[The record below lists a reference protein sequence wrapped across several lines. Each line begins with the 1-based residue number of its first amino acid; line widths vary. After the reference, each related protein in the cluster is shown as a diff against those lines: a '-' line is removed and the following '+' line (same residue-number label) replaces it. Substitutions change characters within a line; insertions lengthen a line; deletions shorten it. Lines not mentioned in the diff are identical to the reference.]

1 MSEHD
6 PTLPDRPIFRTQ
18 GAPGSTLSLL
28 LLLLFSFTNTG
39 MAATVDSL
47 EPLPASE
54 WSYDHAAHLLERAGF
69 GGTPEEIARFAAM
82 TPEAAVDLI
91 VNYEQIADTL
101 PHFEHSGIWDEAML
115 ADVDLHLRF
124 DDVMAKAAE
133 VGEVYG
139 EVVREEGPRKLQDIT
154 DALYYKYLSSNREWQ
169 RVAQWWA
176 ERMLT
181 SPRPLEEKM
190 TLFWHGHFATEEL
203 KNDDYRL
210 MLQQNTTLRQLATS
224 DMSSLLIAMSKDPAM
239 LLYLDNRLNVKGHAN
254 ENYAREILELFSL
267 GIGNYTENDIKEA
280 ARAFTGW
287 RNQGLTFIDDRA
299 QHDEGMKTVFGQTG
313 NWDGEDVVDL
323 ILQQEAAGE
332 FIAGKIYRFFVR
344 EEISEQ
350 MLDELAARL
359 RDNNYAL
366 KPFLRALFLSQ
377 DFYSEPSLG
386 TQIKSPVQFL
396 VSTYRKL
403 GLERIPGTP
412 YFPAAT
418 NLLGQALGNP
428 PNVKGWDGGRAW
440 LNPSTILLRNN
451 LIGHLLFP
459 ETAAGAYPRFA
470 YSTRYSNAPAE
481 ARQRDRDE
489 ALAFSSESGSVQ
501 FSASAASEDAQG
513 MSADISMMASTAP
526 SAARHNAR
534 ADYDLK
540 LGLYRGI
547 TKSYERVR
555 PIPPTPAPFDLSGM
569 LQNANIA
576 SAEDAVIYLERRFLR
591 LRLFDEDRQDIVE
604 FLQGRMPD
612 GFSLR
617 DSGDGETERS
627 LRLTL
632 QLILSTPEYQLG

>member
-1 MSEHD
+1 M
-6 PTLPDRPIFRTQ
+6 
-18 GAPGSTLSLL
+18 LL
-28 LLLLFSFTNTG
+28 ILLFSFTNTG

-69 GGTPEEIARFAAM
+69 GGTPEEIARLAAM
-82 TPEAAVDLI
+82 TPETAVDLI

-101 PHFEHSGIWDEAML
+101 PPFEHSGIWDEAML

-181 SPRPLEEKM
+181 TPRPLEEKM

-210 MLQQNTTLRQLATS
+210 MLQQNMTLRQLATS

-287 RNQGLTFIDDRA
+287 RNQGLTFIDDRE

-332 FIAGKIYRFFVR
+332 FIAGKMYRFFVR
-344 EEISEQ
+344 DEISDQ

-359 RDNNYAL
+359 RDDNYAL

-386 TQIKSPVQFL
+386 TQIKGPVQFL

-403 GLERIPGTP
+403 GLEKIPGTP

-555 PIPPTPAPFDLSGM
+555 PIPPTPAPFDLIGM

-604 FLQGRMPD
+604 FLRDRMPD
-612 GFSLR
+612 EFSLR

>member
-28 LLLLFSFTNTG
+28 LLLLFSFANTG

-54 WSYDHAAHLLERAGF
+54 WSFDHAAHLLERAGF

-101 PHFEHSGIWDEAML
+101 PPFEHSGIWDEAML
-115 ADVDLHLRF
+115 ADADLHLRF

-210 MLQQNTTLRQLATS
+210 MLQQNMTLRQLATS
-224 DMSSLLIAMSKDPAM
+224 DMNSLLIAMSKDPAM

-359 RDNNYAL
+359 RDDNYAL

>member
-101 PHFEHSGIWDEAML
+101 PPFEHSGIWDEAML

-210 MLQQNTTLRQLATS
+210 MLQQNMTLRQLASS

-344 EEISEQ
+344 EEISDQ

-359 RDNNYAL
+359 RDDNYAL

>member
-28 LLLLFSFTNTG
+28 LLLLFSFANSG

-54 WSYDHAAHLLERAGF
+54 WSYDYAAHLLERAGF

-101 PHFEHSGIWDEAML
+101 PPFEHSGIWDEAML
-115 ADVDLHLRF
+115 ADADLHLRF

-210 MLQQNTTLRQLATS
+210 MLQQNMTLRQLATS

-359 RDNNYAL
+359 RDDNYAL

>member
-18 GAPGSTLSLL
+18 GASGRTLSLL
-28 LLLLFSFTNTG
+28 LLLLFSLANTG

-101 PHFEHSGIWDEAML
+101 PPFEHSGIWGEAML

-210 MLQQNTTLRQLATS
+210 MLQQNMTLRQLATS

-287 RNQGLTFIDDRA
+287 RNQGLTFIDDRT

-344 EEISEQ
+344 DEISDQ

-359 RDNNYAL
+359 RDDSYAL

-403 GLERIPGTP
+403 GLEKIPGTP

-501 FSASAASEDAQG
+501 FSASAASEDAQE

-604 FLQGRMPD
+604 FLRGRMPD
-612 GFSLR
+612 GFRLR

>member
-1 MSEHD
+1 
-6 PTLPDRPIFRTQ
+6 
-18 GAPGSTLSLL
+18 
-28 LLLLFSFTNTG
+28 

-101 PHFEHSGIWDEAML
+101 PPFQHSGIWDEAML

-181 SPRPLEEKM
+181 TPRPLEEKM

-210 MLQQNTTLRQLATS
+210 MLQQNMTLRQLATS

-359 RDNNYAL
+359 RDDNYAL

-403 GLERIPGTP
+403 GLEKIPGTP
-412 YFPAAT
+412 YFPTAT

-591 LRLFDEDRQDIVE
+591 LRLFDEDRQGIVE

>member
-6 PTLPDRPIFRTQ
+6 HTLPDRPIFRTQ

-101 PHFEHSGIWDEAML
+101 PPFQHSGIWDEAML

-124 DDVMAKAAE
+124 DDVMVKAAE

-181 SPRPLEEKM
+181 TPRPLEEKM

-210 MLQQNTTLRQLATS
+210 MLQQNMTLRQLATS

-359 RDNNYAL
+359 RDDNYAL

-403 GLERIPGTP
+403 GLEKIPGTP

-591 LRLFDEDRQDIVE
+591 LRLFDEDRQGIVE

>member
-1 MSEHD
+1 
-6 PTLPDRPIFRTQ
+6 
-18 GAPGSTLSLL
+18 
-28 LLLLFSFTNTG
+28 
-39 MAATVDSL
+39 
-47 EPLPASE
+47 
-54 WSYDHAAHLLERAGF
+54 
-69 GGTPEEIARFAAM
+69 
-82 TPEAAVDLI
+82 
-91 VNYEQIADTL
+91 
-101 PHFEHSGIWDEAML
+101 ML

-139 EVVREEGPRKLQDIT
+139 EVIREEGPRKLQDIT

-181 SPRPLEEKM
+181 TQRPLEEKM
-190 TLFWHGHFATEEL
+190 ALFWHGHFATEEL

-210 MLQQNTTLRQLATS
+210 RLQQNITLRQLATS
-224 DMSSLLIAMSKDPAM
+224 DVSSLLVAMSKDPAM
-239 LLYLDNRLNVKGHAN
+239 LLYLDNRLNVKGNVN

-287 RNQGLTFIDDRA
+287 RNQGLTFIDDKE

-313 NWDGEDVVDL
+313 NWDGEDIVDL

-332 FIAGKIYRFFVR
+332 FVAGKMYRFFVR
-344 EEISEQ
+344 DEISDQ
-350 MLDELAARL
+350 MLDEIAARL

-366 KPFLRALFLSQ
+366 KPFLRTLFLSQ

-403 GLERIPGTP
+403 GLEKIPGTP

-481 ARQRDRDE
+481 ARQRDRDV
-489 ALAFSSESGSVQ
+489 ALAFSSESGSEQ
-501 FSASAASEDAQG
+501 FSASAASENAQG
-513 MSADISMMASTAP
+513 MSADITIMASIAP

-569 LQNANIA
+569 LQNANID

-612 GFSLR
+612 GFRLG

>member
-28 LLLLFSFTNTG
+28 LLLLFLFANTG

-54 WSYDHAAHLLERAGF
+54 WSYDRAAHLLERAGF

-101 PHFEHSGIWDEAML
+101 PPFEHSGIWDEAML
-115 ADVDLHLRF
+115 ADADLHLRF

-210 MLQQNTTLRQLATS
+210 MLQQNMTLRQLATS
-224 DMSSLLIAMSKDPAM
+224 DMNSLLIAMSKDPAM

-359 RDNNYAL
+359 RDDNYAL

>member
-6 PTLPDRPIFRTQ
+6 PTLPGRPIFRTQ

-28 LLLLFSFTNTG
+28 LLLLFSFANTG

-101 PHFEHSGIWDEAML
+101 PPFEHSGIWDEAML

-210 MLQQNTTLRQLATS
+210 MLQQNMTLRQLATS

-359 RDNNYAL
+359 RDDNYAL

-386 TQIKSPVQFL
+386 TQIKSPIQFL

-591 LRLFDEDRQDIVE
+591 LRLFDEDRQDIVK

>member
-1 MSEHD
+1 
-6 PTLPDRPIFRTQ
+6 
-18 GAPGSTLSLL
+18 
-28 LLLLFSFTNTG
+28 
-39 MAATVDSL
+39 
-47 EPLPASE
+47 
-54 WSYDHAAHLLERAGF
+54 
-69 GGTPEEIARFAAM
+69 
-82 TPEAAVDLI
+82 
-91 VNYEQIADTL
+91 
-101 PHFEHSGIWDEAML
+101 
-115 ADVDLHLRF
+115 
-124 DDVMAKAAE
+124 
-133 VGEVYG
+133 
-139 EVVREEGPRKLQDIT
+139 
-154 DALYYKYLSSNREWQ
+154 
-169 RVAQWWA
+169 
-176 ERMLT
+176 MLT
-181 SPRPLEEKM
+181 TPRPLEEKM

-210 MLQQNTTLRQLATS
+210 MLQQNMTLRQLATS

-359 RDNNYAL
+359 RDDNYAL

-403 GLERIPGTP
+403 GLEKIPGTP

-591 LRLFDEDRQDIVE
+591 LRLFDEDRQGIVE

>member
-6 PTLPDRPIFRTQ
+6 HALPDRPIFQTP

-28 LLLLFSFTNTG
+28 LILLFSFTNTG

-47 EPLPASE
+47 EPLPARE

-101 PHFEHSGIWDEAML
+101 PPFEHSGIWDEAML

-181 SPRPLEEKM
+181 TSRPLEEKM

-210 MLQQNTTLRQLATS
+210 MLQQNMTLRQLATS

-287 RNQGLTFIDDRA
+287 RNQGLNFIDDRA

-332 FIAGKIYRFFVR
+332 FIAGKMYRFFVR
-344 EEISEQ
+344 DEISDQ

-359 RDNNYAL
+359 RGDNYAL

-403 GLERIPGTP
+403 GLEKIPGTP

-481 ARQRDRDE
+481 AMQRDRDE

-501 FSASAASEDAQG
+501 FSASAAAEDAQG

-555 PIPPTPAPFDLSGM
+555 PIPPTPAPFVLSGM

-576 SAEDAVIYLERRFLR
+576 SAADAVIYMERRFLR

-604 FLQGRMPD
+604 FLRGRMPD

>member
-1 MSEHD
+1 MSEHV
-6 PTLPDRPIFRTQ
+6 PTLPDRPVFQ
-18 GAPGSTLSLL
+18 KKDAPGRTLSLL
-28 LLLLFSFTNTG
+28 LTLLFSFTNTG

-47 EPLPASE
+47 EPLPESE

-69 GGTPEEIARFAAM
+69 GGAPEEIARFAAM

-101 PHFEHSGIWDEAML
+101 TPFEHSGIWDEAML

-139 EVVREEGPRKLQDIT
+139 EVIREEGPRKLQDIT

-181 SPRPLEEKM
+181 TQRPLEEKM

-210 MLQQNTTLRQLATS
+210 MLQQNMTLRQLATS
-224 DMSSLLIAMSKDPAM
+224 DMSSLLVAMSKDPAM
-239 LLYLDNRLNVKGHAN
+239 LLYLDNRLNVKGNAN

-287 RNQGLTFIDDRA
+287 RNQGLTFIDDRE

-313 NWDGEDVVDL
+313 NWDGEDIVDL

-332 FIAGKIYRFFVR
+332 FVAGKMYRFFVR
-344 EEISEQ
+344 DEISDQ
-350 MLDELAARL
+350 MLDEIAARL

-366 KPFLRALFLSQ
+366 KPFLRTLFLSQ
-377 DFYSEPSLG
+377 DFYSEHSLG

-403 GLERIPGTP
+403 GLEKIPGTP

-501 FSASAASEDAQG
+501 FSASAASENALG
-513 MSADISMMASTAP
+513 MSADITMMASTAP

-569 LQNANIA
+569 LQNANID

-591 LRLFDEDRQDIVE
+591 LRLFDEDRQDIVG

-612 GFSLR
+612 GFRLG

>member
-28 LLLLFSFTNTG
+28 LLLLFSLANTG

-101 PHFEHSGIWDEAML
+101 PPFEHSGIWDEAML

-210 MLQQNTTLRQLATS
+210 MLQQNMTLRQLATS

-359 RDNNYAL
+359 RDDNYAL

>member
-101 PHFEHSGIWDEAML
+101 PPFEHSGIWDEAML
-115 ADVDLHLRF
+115 ADADLHLRF

-210 MLQQNTTLRQLATS
+210 MLQQNMTLRQLASS

-359 RDNNYAL
+359 RDDNYAL

-481 ARQRDRDE
+481 ARQRDRDQ

-501 FSASAASEDAQG
+501 FSASAASEDAQE

>member
-101 PHFEHSGIWDEAML
+101 PPFEHSGIWDEAML

-210 MLQQNTTLRQLATS
+210 MLQQNMTLRQLATS

-267 GIGNYTENDIKEA
+267 A
-280 ARAFTGW
+280 
-287 RNQGLTFIDDRA
+287 
-299 QHDEGMKTVFGQTG
+299 
-313 NWDGEDVVDL
+313 
-323 ILQQEAAGE
+323 
-332 FIAGKIYRFFVR
+332 
-344 EEISEQ
+344 
-350 MLDELAARL
+350 LATTPRMTS
-359 RDNNYAL
+359 R
-366 KPFLRALFLSQ
+366 KP
-377 DFYSEPSLG
+377 P
-386 TQIKSPVQFL
+386 
-396 VSTYRKL
+396 
-403 GLERIPGTP
+403 
-412 YFPAAT
+412 
-418 NLLGQALGNP
+418 
-428 PNVKGWDGGRAW
+428 
-440 LNPSTILLRNN
+440 
-451 LIGHLLFP
+451 GHLL
-459 ETAAGAYPRFA
+459 A
-470 YSTRYSNAPAE
+470 
-481 ARQRDRDE
+481 
-489 ALAFSSESGSVQ
+489 
-501 FSASAASEDAQG
+501 
-513 MSADISMMASTAP
+513 
-526 SAARHNAR
+526 
-534 ADYDLK
+534 
-540 LGLYRGI
+540 
-547 TKSYERVR
+547 
-555 PIPPTPAPFDLSGM
+555 
-569 LQNANIA
+569 
-576 SAEDAVIYLERRFLR
+576 
-591 LRLFDEDRQDIVE
+591 
-604 FLQGRMPD
+604 
-612 GFSLR
+612 
-617 DSGDGETERS
+617 GETRGSPS
-627 LRLTL
+627 LMTE
-632 QLILSTPEYQLG
+632 LSTMKE

>member
-101 PHFEHSGIWDEAML
+101 PPFEHSGIWDEAML
-115 ADVDLHLRF
+115 ADADLHLRF

-210 MLQQNTTLRQLATS
+210 MLQQNMTLRQLATS

-359 RDNNYAL
+359 RDDNYAL

-591 LRLFDEDRQDIVE
+591 LRLFDEDRQGIVE

>member
-1 MSEHD
+1 MSEHV
-6 PTLPDRPIFRTQ
+6 PTLQDRPIFQTQ
-18 GAPGSTLSLL
+18 GAPGRTVSLL
-28 LLLLFSFTNTG
+28 LILLFSFTNTG

-54 WSYDHAAHLLERAGF
+54 WSYDHAAHLLGRAGF
-69 GGTPEEIARFAAM
+69 GGTPEEIARLAAM

-91 VNYEQIADTL
+91 VNYEQFADTL
-101 PHFEHSGIWDEAML
+101 PPFEHSGIWDEAML

-181 SPRPLEEKM
+181 TPRPLEEKM

-210 MLQQNTTLRQLATS
+210 MLQQNMTLRQLATS

-287 RNQGLTFIDDRA
+287 RNQGLTFIDDRE

-332 FIAGKIYRFFVR
+332 FIAGKMYRFFVR
-344 EEISEQ
+344 DEISDQ

-359 RDNNYAL
+359 RDDNYAL

-403 GLERIPGTP
+403 GLEKIPGTP

-555 PIPPTPAPFDLSGM
+555 PIPPTPAPFDLIGM

-604 FLQGRMPD
+604 FLRDRMPD
-612 GFSLR
+612 EFSLR

>member
-101 PHFEHSGIWDEAML
+101 PPFEHSGIWDEAML

-210 MLQQNTTLRQLATS
+210 MLQQNMTLRQLASS

-359 RDNNYAL
+359 RDDNYAL

-591 LRLFDEDRQDIVE
+591 LRLFDEDRQGIVE

>member
-28 LLLLFSFTNTG
+28 LLLLFSFANTG

-54 WSYDHAAHLLERAGF
+54 WSFDHAAHLLERAGF

-101 PHFEHSGIWDEAML
+101 PPFEHSGIWDEAML
-115 ADVDLHLRF
+115 ADADLHLRF

-210 MLQQNTTLRQLATS
+210 MLQQNMTLRQLATS
-224 DMSSLLIAMSKDPAM
+224 DMNSLLIAMSKDPAM

-359 RDNNYAL
+359 RDDNYAL

-470 YSTRYSNAPAE
+470 YSARYSNAPAE

>member
-1 MSEHD
+1 MSEHA
-6 PTLPDRPIFRTQ
+6 PTLPDRPVFQ
-18 GAPGSTLSLL
+18 KKDAPGRTLSLL
-28 LLLLFSFTNTG
+28 LTLLFSFTNTG

-47 EPLPASE
+47 EPLPESE

-69 GGTPEEIARFAAM
+69 GGAPEEIARFAAM
-82 TPEAAVDLI
+82 TPDAAVDLI

-101 PHFEHSGIWDEAML
+101 TPFEHSGIWDEAML

-139 EVVREEGPRKLQDIT
+139 EVIREEGPRKLQDIT

-181 SPRPLEEKM
+181 TQRPLEEKM

-210 MLQQNTTLRQLATS
+210 MLQQNITLRQLATS
-224 DMSSLLIAMSKDPAM
+224 DMSSLLVAMSKDPAM
-239 LLYLDNRLNVKGHAN
+239 LLYLDNRLNVKGNAN

-287 RNQGLTFIDDRA
+287 RNQGLTFIDDRE

-313 NWDGEDVVDL
+313 NWDGEDIVDL

-332 FIAGKIYRFFVR
+332 FVAGKIYRFFVR
-344 EEISEQ
+344 DEISDQ
-350 MLDELAARL
+350 MLDEIAARL

-366 KPFLRALFLSQ
+366 KPFLRTLFLSQ

-403 GLERIPGTP
+403 GLEKIPGTP

-501 FSASAASEDAQG
+501 FSASAASENAQG
-513 MSADISMMASTAP
+513 MSADITMMASTAP

-569 LQNANIA
+569 LQNANID

-591 LRLFDEDRQDIVE
+591 LRLFDEDRQDIVG
-604 FLQGRMPD
+604 FLQGRMPN
-612 GFSLR
+612 GFRLG

>member
-28 LLLLFSFTNTG
+28 LLLLFSFTSTG

-101 PHFEHSGIWDEAML
+101 PPFEHSGIWDEAML
-115 ADVDLHLRF
+115 ADADLHLRF

-210 MLQQNTTLRQLATS
+210 MLQQNMTLRQLASS

-359 RDNNYAL
+359 RDDNYAL
-366 KPFLRALFLSQ
+366 KPFLHALFLSQ

-459 ETAAGAYPRFA
+459 ETATGAYPRFA

-604 FLQGRMPD
+604 FLRDRMPD

>member
-28 LLLLFSFTNTG
+28 LLLLFSLANTG

-101 PHFEHSGIWDEAML
+101 PPFEHSGIWDEAML
-115 ADVDLHLRF
+115 ADADLHLRF

-210 MLQQNTTLRQLATS
+210 MLQQNMTLRQLATS
-224 DMSSLLIAMSKDPAM
+224 DMNSLLIAMSKDPAM

-359 RDNNYAL
+359 RDDNYAL

>member
-1 MSEHD
+1 
-6 PTLPDRPIFRTQ
+6 
-18 GAPGSTLSLL
+18 
-28 LLLLFSFTNTG
+28 

-47 EPLPASE
+47 EPLPESE

-69 GGTPEEIARFAAM
+69 GGALEEIARFAAL

-101 PHFEHSGIWDEAML
+101 TPFEHSGIWDEAML

-139 EVVREEGPRKLQDIT
+139 EVIREEGPRKLQDIT
-154 DALYYKYLSSNREWQ
+154 DALYYTYLSSNREWQ

-181 SPRPLEEKM
+181 TQRPLEEKM
-190 TLFWHGHFATEEL
+190 ALFWHGHFATEEL

-210 MLQQNTTLRQLATS
+210 RLQQNITLRQLATS
-224 DMSSLLIAMSKDPAM
+224 DVSSLLVAMSKDPAM
-239 LLYLDNRLNVKGHAN
+239 LLYLDNRLNVKGNAN

-267 GIGNYTENDIKEA
+267 GIDNYTENDIKEA

-287 RNQGLTFIDDRA
+287 RNQGLTFIDDKE

-313 NWDGEDVVDL
+313 NWDGEDIVDL

-332 FIAGKIYRFFVR
+332 FVAGKMYRFFVR
-344 EEISEQ
+344 DEISDQ
-350 MLDELAARL
+350 MLDEIAARL

-366 KPFLRALFLSQ
+366 KPFLRTLFLSQ

-403 GLERIPGTP
+403 GLEKIPGTP

-481 ARQRDRDE
+481 ARQRDRDV
-489 ALAFSSESGSVQ
+489 ALAFSSESGSEQ
-501 FSASAASEDAQG
+501 FSASAASENAQG
-513 MSADISMMASTAP
+513 MSADITIMASIAP

-547 TKSYERVR
+547 TISYERVR

-569 LQNANIA
+569 LQNANID

-612 GFSLR
+612 GFRLG

>member
-28 LLLLFSFTNTG
+28 LLLLFSLANTG

-101 PHFEHSGIWDEAML
+101 PPFEHSGIWDEAML

-210 MLQQNTTLRQLATS
+210 MLQQNMTLRQLATS
-224 DMSSLLIAMSKDPAM
+224 DMNSLLIAMSKDPAM

-359 RDNNYAL
+359 RDDNYAI

>member
-101 PHFEHSGIWDEAML
+101 PPFEHSGIWDEAML
-115 ADVDLHLRF
+115 ADADLHLRF

-210 MLQQNTTLRQLATS
+210 MLQQNMTLRQLASS

-359 RDNNYAL
+359 RDDNYAL

-612 GFSLR
+612 GFILR

>member
-28 LLLLFSFTNTG
+28 LLLLFLFANTG

-101 PHFEHSGIWDEAML
+101 PPFEHSGIWDEAML
-115 ADVDLHLRF
+115 ADADLHLRF

-210 MLQQNTTLRQLATS
+210 MLQQNMTLRQLATS
-224 DMSSLLIAMSKDPAM
+224 DMNSLLIAMSKDPAM

-359 RDNNYAL
+359 RDDNYAL

>member
-6 PTLPDRPIFRTQ
+6 PKLPGRPIFRTQ

-28 LLLLFSFTNTG
+28 LLLLFSFANTG

-101 PHFEHSGIWDEAML
+101 PPFEHSGIWDEAML

-210 MLQQNTTLRQLATS
+210 MLQQNMTLRQLATS
-224 DMSSLLIAMSKDPAM
+224 DISSLLIAMSKDPAM

-323 ILQQEAAGE
+323 ILQQEATGE

-591 LRLFDEDRQDIVE
+591 LRLFDEDRQGIVE

>member
-101 PHFEHSGIWDEAML
+101 PPFEHSGIWDEAML

-210 MLQQNTTLRQLATS
+210 MLQQNMTLRQLATS

-359 RDNNYAL
+359 RDDNYAL

-591 LRLFDEDRQDIVE
+591 LRLFDEDRQGIVE

>member
-1 MSEHD
+1 MSQHV

-28 LLLLFSFTNTG
+28 LLLLFSLANTG

-69 GGTPEEIARFAAM
+69 GATPEEIASFAAM
-82 TPEAAVDLI
+82 TPDAAVDLI

-101 PHFEHSGIWDEAML
+101 PPFQHSGIWDEAML

-124 DDVMAKAAE
+124 DDVMEKAAE

-181 SPRPLEEKM
+181 TPRPLEEKM

-210 MLQQNTTLRQLATS
+210 MLQQNMTLRQLATS
-224 DMSSLLIAMSKDPAM
+224 NMSSLLIAMSKDPAM

-313 NWDGEDVVDL
+313 NWDGEDIVDL

-332 FIAGKIYRFFVR
+332 FIAGKMYRFFVR
-344 EEISEQ
+344 DEISDQ

-359 RDNNYAL
+359 RDDNYAL

-377 DFYSEPSLG
+377 DFYSEPSMG

-403 GLERIPGTP
+403 GLEKIPGTP

-489 ALAFSSESGSVQ
+489 ALVFSSESGSVQ

-591 LRLFDEDRQDIVE
+591 LKLFDEDRQDIVE
-604 FLQGRMPD
+604 FLQSRMTD
-612 GFSLR
+612 GFRLS

>member
-101 PHFEHSGIWDEAML
+101 PPFEHSGIWDEAML

-359 RDNNYAL
+359 RDDNYAL

>member
-101 PHFEHSGIWDEAML
+101 PPFEHSGIWDEAML
-115 ADVDLHLRF
+115 ADADLHLRF

-210 MLQQNTTLRQLATS
+210 MLQQNMTLRQLATS

-359 RDNNYAL
+359 RDDNYAL

-604 FLQGRMPD
+604 FLRDRMPD

>member
-6 PTLPDRPIFRTQ
+6 HTLPDRPIFRTQ

-101 PHFEHSGIWDEAML
+101 PPFQHSGIWDEAML

-181 SPRPLEEKM
+181 TPRPLEEKM

-210 MLQQNTTLRQLATS
+210 MLQQNMTLRQLATS

-359 RDNNYAL
+359 RDDNYAL

-403 GLERIPGTP
+403 GLEKIPGTP
-412 YFPAAT
+412 YFPTAT

-591 LRLFDEDRQDIVE
+591 LRLFDEDRQGIVE

>member
-101 PHFEHSGIWDEAML
+101 PPFEHSGIWDEAML

-181 SPRPLEEKM
+181 TPRPLEEKM

-210 MLQQNTTLRQLATS
+210 MLQQNMTLRQLATS

-359 RDNNYAL
+359 RDDNYAL

-403 GLERIPGTP
+403 GLEKIPGTP

-591 LRLFDEDRQDIVE
+591 LRLFDEDRQGIVE

>member
-6 PTLPDRPIFRTQ
+6 HTLPDRPIFRTQ

-101 PHFEHSGIWDEAML
+101 PPFQHSGIWDEAML

-181 SPRPLEEKM
+181 TPRPLEEKM

-210 MLQQNTTLRQLATS
+210 MLQQNMTLRQLATS

-313 NWDGEDVVDL
+313 NWDGEDVVGL

-359 RDNNYAL
+359 RDDNYAL

-403 GLERIPGTP
+403 GLEKIPGTP

-591 LRLFDEDRQDIVE
+591 LRLFDEDRQGIVE

>member
-6 PTLPDRPIFRTQ
+6 PKLPGRPIFRTQ

-28 LLLLFSFTNTG
+28 LLLLFSFANTG

-101 PHFEHSGIWDEAML
+101 PPFEHSGIWDEAML
-115 ADVDLHLRF
+115 ADADLHLRF

-210 MLQQNTTLRQLATS
+210 MLQQNMTLRQLATS
-224 DMSSLLIAMSKDPAM
+224 DISSLLIAMSKDPAM

-323 ILQQEAAGE
+323 ILQQEATGE

-591 LRLFDEDRQDIVE
+591 LRLFDEDRQGIVE

>member
-28 LLLLFSFTNTG
+28 LLLLFLFANTG

-54 WSYDHAAHLLERAGF
+54 WSFDHAAHLLERAGF

-101 PHFEHSGIWDEAML
+101 PPFEHSGIWDEAML
-115 ADVDLHLRF
+115 ADADLHLRF

-210 MLQQNTTLRQLATS
+210 MLQQNMTLRQLATS
-224 DMSSLLIAMSKDPAM
+224 DMNSLLIAMSKDPAM

-359 RDNNYAL
+359 RDDNYAL